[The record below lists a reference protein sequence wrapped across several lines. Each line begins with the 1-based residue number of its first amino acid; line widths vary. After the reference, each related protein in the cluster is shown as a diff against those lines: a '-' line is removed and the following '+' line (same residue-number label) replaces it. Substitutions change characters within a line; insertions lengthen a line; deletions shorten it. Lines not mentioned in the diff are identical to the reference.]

1 MALVDIKGVHVV
13 TAKGRTYIYAW
24 RGGPRLT
31 SEPGTP
37 EFVRELAELTA
48 GRNTPD
54 RTKLASLI
62 VEYEASSDYTGLSD
76 KTKQNWKPWL
86 KKIQERFGATS
97 IAAFDRPLIRVA
109 IRKWRDTF
117 KATPRA
123 ADMGLQVFSR
133 LLSFG
138 VEEGRLQNNAIAGI
152 SRLYS
157 SDRSMIIWTADDLAA
172 LEAEASAEV
181 YRAVRLASL
190 TGLRKSDLLRLSWSH
205 IKGLS
210 IEIPTG
216 KSKQRKTT
224 LIPLY
229 GELRRYLDAL
239 PRSTKATTVLVNTD
253 GVPWKTGFGSSLN
266 KALKRAGI
274 DKHLHDTRGTA
285 ATRMYIGGLTIRE
298 LAEMFT
304 WSEDYV
310 ERLINVYVKKDEL
323 LRDRI
328 RRLDE
333 AEARTSGVK
342 PAVKPSTPK
351 GLK

>member
-1 MALVDIKGVHVV
+1 MLDIKGVHVV
-13 TAKGRTYIYAW
+13 RSKGRTYVYAW
-24 RGGPRLT
+24 RGGPRLV

-37 EFVRELAELTA
+37 EFVKELADLTA
-48 GRNTPD
+48 ARRTPD
-54 RTKLASLI
+54 RTKLKSLI
-62 VEYEASSDYTGLSD
+62 VDYEASDAWTGLGAATRASW
-76 KTKQNWKPWL
+76 TLWL
-86 KKIQERFGATS
+86 KRIEERFGASS

-109 IRKWRDTF
+109 IRKWRDQY

-138 VEEGRLQNNAIAGI
+138 IEEGRLQNNPVSAVP
-152 SRLYS
+152 RLYEG
-157 SDRSMIIWTADDLAA
+157 DRSAIIWD
-172 LEAEASAEV
+172 AEDFEKLKAVASPEV

-205 IKGLS
+205 IKPFS

-224 LIPLY
+224 LIPIY
-229 GELRRYLDAL
+229 GELRRFLDAL
-239 PRSTKATTVLVNTD
+239 PRAKGATTVLVNTK
-253 GVPWKTGFGSSLN
+253 GVPWRTGFGSSLN
-266 KALKRAGI
+266 DDLKTAGI

-285 ATRMYIGGLTIRE
+285 ATRMFLGGLTIRE
-298 LAEMFT
+298 IAEMFT
-304 WSEDYV
+304 WSEAYV
-310 ERLINVYVKKDEL
+310 ERLINIYVKKDEL

-333 AEARTSGVK
+333 AEARTSAVK
-342 PAVKPSTPK
+342 PAVKPPA
-351 GLK
+351 